1 MAKSKKEKLEVVEQ
15 QEEQSTFYYF
25 YSQGCGFCKRSEPI
39 VDEINKEGKY
49 EILKLDLA
57 ESDNQG
63 LKKELEQKYKK
74 NCGTPWFI
82 NADTG
87 HQVCGFREKDIIEK
101 WLAGEDIPAPPRPKG
116 PMPKPPF
123 HDASKADVDKWKK
136 EYGGWAEENSHLP
149 NIQTAEQIL
158 ERPRP
163 KSDPPRPPVPNST
176 DEIIDAWGEDYK
188 KWADENKHLPNMM
201 PVDQMIQRFKQRR
214 DGQQQPQPGMPTPQ
228 APNVQAPP
236 QGGNVKLTFD
246 QRLSSLENKIDKIIN
261 ALGA

>member
-101 WLAGEDIPAPPRPKG
+101 WLAGEDIPEPPRPKS
-116 PMPKPPF
+116 PMPRVPF
-123 HDASKADVDKWKK
+123 MDAPKKEENQWKK
-136 EYGGWAEENSHLP
+136 
-149 NIQTAEQIL
+149 
-158 ERPRP
+158 
-163 KSDPPRPPVPNST
+163 
-176 DEIIDAWGEDYK
+176 DYK
-188 KWADENKHLPNMM
+188 KWADENSHLPGLETTEE
-201 PVDQMIQRFKQRR
+201 ILKRFEKWKAEQEAQNKQNN
-214 DGQQQPQPGMPTPQ
+214 
-228 APNVQAPP
+228 AN
-236 QGGNVKLTFD
+236 KEWLES
-246 QRLSSLENKIDKIIN
+246 RLSTLEKKLDTLMNH
-261 ALGA
+261 LGVKSE

>member
-101 WLAGEDIPAPPRPKG
+101 WLAGEDIPEPPRPKS
-116 PMPKPPF
+116 PMPRVPF
-123 HDASKADVDKWKK
+123 MDAPKKEENQWKK
-136 EYGGWAEENSHLP
+136 
-149 NIQTAEQIL
+149 
-158 ERPRP
+158 
-163 KSDPPRPPVPNST
+163 
-176 DEIIDAWGEDYK
+176 DYK
-188 KWADENKHLPNMM
+188 KWADENSHLPGIQTAETILGRPRPKTQPPNPPNPQMNDEQLDKWGEEYDKWSKENSHLPNLQ
-201 PVDQMIQRFKQRR
+201 PLDVIKDRLKQQRIR
-214 DGQQQPQPGMPTPQ
+214 
-228 APNVQAPP
+228 
-236 QGGNVKLTFD
+236 
-246 QRLSSLENKIDKIIN
+246 
-261 ALGA
+261 

>member
-101 WLAGEDIPAPPRPKG
+101 WLAGEDIPEPPRPKS
-116 PMPKPPF
+116 PMPRVPF
-123 HDASKADVDKWKK
+123 MDAPKKEENQWKK
-136 EYGGWAEENSHLP
+136 
-149 NIQTAEQIL
+149 
-158 ERPRP
+158 
-163 KSDPPRPPVPNST
+163 
-176 DEIIDAWGEDYK
+176 DYK
-188 KWADENKHLPNMM
+188 KWADENSHLPGIQTAETILGRPRPKTQPPNPPN
-201 PVDQMIQRFKQRR
+201 PVRTELPSKPIPPVARPIPRR
-214 DGQQQPQPGMPTPQ
+214 PKVLPQPPHLP
-228 APNVQAPP
+228 AFSLRA
-236 QGGNVKLTFD
+236 
-246 QRLSSLENKIDKIIN
+246 SSSV
-261 ALGA
+261 